1 MTEGAG
7 DRFDV
12 IFAVSFFGQKQPQ
25 ADEPIYKAKSAV

>member
-25 ADEPIYKAKSAV
+25 AD